1 MSLPEP
7 DFVARDASQIVRECI
22 EKYEADTQ
30 RTLGPTDVERIIID
44 LQAYRE
50 HLVRIAIQEA
60 AKQTLLTYSRFPMTD
75 YIGDIVGAVRLDAQ
89 PAKTTLRWTMR
100 AVSGVATPL
109 ALGSRARTKDGKVV
123 FATDAPVEV
132 AAGELTVDVTATAS
146 AAGPLGNGYV
156 AGQVAVI
163 VDDLP
168 LFASV
173 ENTTT
178 TADGTAIEDE
188 DRYKERIRQA
198 PKGFSTA
205 GPSDAYRYHA
215 LSAHPDVADVSVTRP
230 TAGTVRV
237 TVLAK
242 AGAPTSA
249 MLDAVTTALNDENVR
264 PICDTVE
271 VVAATPVDYTI
282 AARLKAKSSALGAG
296 VTSDSL
302 VALATTAAET
312 YRDDRASRLGR
323 DVVPSQLQA
332 LMMVDGA
339 YSLELDAPAFVD
351 IGDGQW
357 ARCTSIAVTYDGAGD
372 E

>member
-1 MSLPEP
+1 MPLPEP
-7 DFVARDASQIVRECI
+7 DFVERDASQILRECI
-22 EKYEADTQ
+22 EQYEAATQ
-30 RTLGPTDVERIIID
+30 RTLGPTDVERLIID
-44 LQAYRE
+44 LLVYRE
-50 HLVRIAIQEA
+50 HLARLASQEA
-60 AKQTLLTYSRFPMTD
+60 AKQTLLSYSRFPMTD
-75 YIGDIVGAVRLDAQ
+75 YIGELVGAPRLDAQ
-89 PAKTTLRWTMR
+89 PATTTLRWTLR

-109 ALGSRARTKDGKVV
+109 AQGVRARTKDGKVT
-123 FATDAPVEV
+123 FATDELVEV
-132 AAGELTVDVTATAS
+132 PAGELTVDVAATATE
-146 AAGPLGNGYV
+146 AGPVGNGYIP
-156 AGQVAVI
+156 GQVAVI
-163 VDDLP
+163 VDELP

-198 PKGFSTA
+198 PKSFSVA
-205 GPSDAYRYHA
+205 GPSGAYWFFA
-215 LSAHPDVADVSVTRP
+215 VSAHQDIADASVTRP

-242 AGAPTSA
+242 TGAPSGA
-249 MLDAVTTALNDENVR
+249 ILDAVTAALNDEDVR

-271 VVAATPVDYTI
+271 VVAATPVDYAIT
-282 AARLKAKSSALGAG
+282 ARIKAKTSSLGAG
-296 VTSDSL
+296 LTSDAL
-302 VALATTAAET
+302 VAAAMAAAEG

-339 YSLELDAPAFVD
+339 YSIELDDPTFIDV
-351 IGDGQW
+351 GPEQW
-357 ARCTSIAVTYDGAGD
+357 ARCTAISVTYDGAGD